1 MKINANY
8 DPEKKTITDQ
18 NGREW
23 PVYFELSEED
33 RKRVD
38 DAVENLRAVCLE
50 LCVPH
55 LVLVEPS
62 YQEKTHGSILAI
74 HAPGARQSRQFA
86 LAVRLAELVSEGSPN
101 IDEIVAM
108 SLVAKILAKL
118 ESDKLSK

>member
-1 MKINANY
+1 MDINANY

-55 LVLVEPS
+55 LVLVETA

-86 LAVRLAELVSEGSPN
+86 LAARFAELVSKGNPSP
-101 IDEIVAM
+101 EELLFVVFVTKM
-108 SLVAKILAKL
+108 LAKL
-118 ESDKLSK
+118 ESIQSSK

>member
-38 DAVENLRAVCLE
+38 DAVETLRAVCLE

-55 LVLVEPS
+55 LALVETA
-62 YQEKTHGSILAI
+62 YREETHGQILAI

-86 LAVRLAELVSEGSPN
+86 LASRFVEHVSKENLSPGELALV
-101 IDEIVAM
+101 AF
-108 SLVAKILAKL
+108 VAKILAKL
-118 ESDKLSK
+118 EGDQPSE

>member
-23 PVYFELSEED
+23 PVYFELSEDD

-50 LCVPH
+50 LCVPY
-55 LVLVEPS
+55 LVLVETA
-62 YQEKTHGSILAI
+62 YREETHGSILAVY
-74 HAPGARQSRQFA
+74 APGARQSDAFA
-86 LAVRLAELVSEGSPN
+86 LASRFVGHVSKENPSFGELALV
-101 IDEIVAM
+101 AF
-108 SLVAKILAKL
+108 VAKILNEL
-118 ESDKLSK
+118 EGDQPSE